1 MTVVEKESMVLT
13 IQQWRGLKRMT
24 RVGLA
29 RKSGVTEKTIYNY
42 ENSQKYVQNA
52 SYQTLKKIAD
62 ALQIKVDNIFLGND
76 SEKPKF

>member
-76 SEKPKF
+76 SEKPNF

>member
-1 MTVVEKESMVLT
+1 MTVAEKESMVLT

-42 ENSQKYVQNA
+42 ENSQKHVQNA

>member
-1 MTVVEKESMVLT
+1 MTVAEKESMVLT

>member
-1 MTVVEKESMVLT
+1 MVLT

>member
-1 MTVVEKESMVLT
+1 MTITEKESMVLT
-13 IQQWRGLKRMT
+13 IQQWRSLKEMT

-62 ALQIKVDNIFLGND
+62 ALQIKVDNIFLGDD